1 MPVREFETVYRGCT
15 LKVISREHDG
25 RWTAQ
30 GSLRFPK
37 TTHVPVKWL
46 DLAAQFE
53 SAEEALKS
61 AQRWAFAEIQN
72 ALLDA

>member
-1 MPVREFETVYRGCT
+1 
-15 LKVISREHDG
+15 
-25 RWTAQ
+25 
-30 GSLRFPK
+30 
-37 TTHVPVKWL
+37 VKWL